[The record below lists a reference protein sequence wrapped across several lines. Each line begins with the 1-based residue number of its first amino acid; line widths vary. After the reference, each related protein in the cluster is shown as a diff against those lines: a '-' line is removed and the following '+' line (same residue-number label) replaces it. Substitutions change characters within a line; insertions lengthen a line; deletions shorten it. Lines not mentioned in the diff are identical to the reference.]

1 MFDKIFSISVLI
13 IISPLLVVVALLII
27 SNDGFPVIFQQNRVG
42 KDGKFFKM
50 YKFRSMVKNAEEI
63 LKSDQELYERYVKND
78 FKLSAQED
86 IRILPFGNFIRKTSI
101 DELPQFFNVL
111 KGEMSVVGPRPV
123 VGKELDILYNKNS
136 KKYISVKPGVTGL
149 WQASGRS
156 NLSGEKRVQLELE
169 GIEKK
174 SLKFDIYIIFKT
186 ILQVLKRTGAH

>member
-27 SNDGFPVIFQQNRVG
+27 LNDGFPVIFQQNRVG

-136 KKYISVKPGVTGL
+136 KKYRSVKPGVTGL

>member
-13 IISPLLVVVALLII
+13 IISPLLVVVSLLII
-27 SNDGFPVIFQQNRVG
+27 LNDGFPVIFQQNRVG

-136 KKYISVKPGVTGL
+136 KKYKSVKPGVTGL

>member
-27 SNDGFPVIFQQNRVG
+27 LNDGFPVIFQQNRVG

>member
-27 SNDGFPVIFQQNRVG
+27 LNDGFPVIFQQNRVG

-78 FKLSAQED
+78 FKLSVQED

-136 KKYISVKPGVTGL
+136 KKYRSVKPGVTGL

>member
-13 IISPLLVVVALLII
+13 IISPLLVVVASLIVL
-27 SNDGFPVIFQQNRVG
+27 NDGFPIIFQQNRVG

-78 FKLSAQED
+78 FKLNAQED

-123 VGKELDILYNKNS
+123 IGEELDILYNENS
-136 KKYISVKPGVTGL
+136 KKYKSVKPGVTGL

>member
-13 IISPLLVVVALLII
+13 IISPLLAVVALLII
-27 SNDGFPVIFQQNRVG
+27 LNDGFPVIFQQDRVG

-63 LKSDQELYERYVKND
+63 LKSDKKLYERYVQND

-123 VGKELDILYNKNS
+123 VGKELDILYKKNS
-136 KKYISVKPGVTGL
+136 KKYKSVKPGVTGL

>member
-13 IISPLLVVVALLII
+13 IISPLLVFVALLII
-27 SNDGFPVIFQQNRVG
+27 LNDGFPVIFQQDRVG

-63 LKSDQELYERYVKND
+63 LKSDKKLYERYVKND

-123 VGKELDILYNKNS
+123 VGKELDILYKKNS
-136 KKYISVKPGVTGL
+136 KKYKSVKPGVTGL

-156 NLSGEKRVQLELE
+156 NLSGERRVQLELE